1 MLVSLPSPFS
11 IPYLATNFNKFAF
24 VIFSWGVVGEGRGGD
39 AEATNFNK
47 FTFLIFSWGGGG
59 EGGRDWVW
67 LREGRRCGVIFEFK
81 PNFNQINLRGVA
93 YPDSQQQQQH
103 ELSSLH

>member
-59 EGGRDWVW
+59 RGG
-67 LREGRRCGVIFEFK
+67 EIGFG
-81 PNFNQINLRGVA
+81 
-93 YPDSQQQQQH
+93 
-103 ELSSLH
+103 

>member
-59 EGGRDWVW
+59 EERLGLVKGGEEMRSH
-67 LREGRRCGVIFEFK
+67 L
-81 PNFNQINLRGVA
+81 
-93 YPDSQQQQQH
+93 
-103 ELSSLH
+103 